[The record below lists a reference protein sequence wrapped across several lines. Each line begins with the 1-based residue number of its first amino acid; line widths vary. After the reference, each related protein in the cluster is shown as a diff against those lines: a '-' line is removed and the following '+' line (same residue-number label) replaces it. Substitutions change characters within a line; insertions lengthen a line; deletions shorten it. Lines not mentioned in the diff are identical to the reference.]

1 MALLRWDPFTALS
14 RLDDDFDDL
23 VRRTFGASTYQ
34 YVPAVEMATEGSDVV
49 ITLELPGVD
58 VSEID
63 IEVADGRLTISGERK
78 DHWENSRGK
87 VLVRELRYG
96 AFRRTFQLPDGVGP
110 DQVEAEADNGL
121 LRLRVKSVT
130 KPVVPPRKI
139 EVRSGRPARTIEAR
153 GTEQSRPEQ
162 STTTK

>member
-1 MALLRWDPFTALS
+1 MAIMRWDPFTALS
-14 RLDDDFDDL
+14 RLDDEFDDL

-34 YVPAVEMATEGSDVV
+34 YVPPVEMATDGTDVV

-58 VSEID
+58 VEDID
-63 IEVADGRLTISGERK
+63 IEVADGRLTITGERK

-87 VLVRELRYG
+87 VLVREMRYG

-110 DQVEAEADNGL
+110 DQVEAESDKGL

-139 EVRSGRPARTIEAR
+139 EVRAQGQQSQTKTIEGR
-153 GTEQSRPEQ
+153 
-162 STTTK
+162 STPSS

>member
-58 VSEID
+58 VSDID
-63 IEVADGRLTISGERK
+63 IEVSAGRLTISGERK
-78 DHWENSRGK
+78 DHWEDSRGK
-87 VLVRELRYG
+87 VLVREMRYG
-96 AFRRTFQLPDGVGP
+96 AFRRVFQLPEGVGP
-110 DQVEAEADNGL
+110 DQVEAESDKGL

-139 EVRSGRPARTIEAR
+139 EVRSAGEAQSKTIEGRSA
-153 GTEQSRPEQ
+153 GTQTSGQ
-162 STTTK
+162 

>member
-1 MALLRWDPFTALS
+1 MAIMRWDPFTALS
-14 RLDDDFDDL
+14 RLDDEFDDL

-34 YVPAVEMATEGSDVV
+34 YVPPVEMATEGTDVV

-58 VSEID
+58 VEDID

-78 DHWENSRGK
+78 DHWEDSRGK
-87 VLVRELRYG
+87 VLVREMRYG

-110 DQVEAEADNGL
+110 DQVEAESDKGL

-139 EVRSGRPARTIEAR
+139 EVRSHDRPEQARTIEGR
-153 GTEQSRPEQ
+153 SSE
-162 STTTK
+162 STT